1 MLVKGAQSL
10 DGVGW
15 EVGVPVLAAAEAA
28 DGPLSMAFLVI
39 YLDLSRAKLV
49 FFFILRQIV
58 KTQSTSKKEK
68 NEKLNAFLVAEFGQL
83 LIKLA

>member
-1 MLVKGAQSL
+1 MLVEGAQSL

-39 YLDLSRAKLV
+39 YLERS
-49 FFFILRQIV
+49 
-58 KTQSTSKKEK
+58 
-68 NEKLNAFLVAEFGQL
+68 
-83 LIKLA
+83 